1 MWSTTWAKHREIERQ
16 VEEEEEMAVSCSE
29 IAAKYFVRCQQK
41 VGLLLG
47 QLNTEK
53 WRDKVMKKKK
63 QQEWQ
68 CHAVTGKRSQPL
80 VKNQA
85 AVKPATY
92 SSRISTDL
100 PLL

>member
-1 MWSTTWAKHREIERQ
+1 MPTKRWSTTWATKHREMERQ
-16 VEEEEEMAVSCSE
+16 GDEEEEAAGMAVSCSDWE
-29 IAAKYFVRCQQK
+29 E
-41 VGLLLG
+41 
-47 QLNTEK
+47 N
-53 WRDKVMKKKK
+53 
-63 QQEWQ
+63 
-68 CHAVTGKRSQPL
+68 KRSQPL